1 MILCNNMEEKNWY
14 EGSIDSV
21 IIVKFMIE
29 YDKFEK
35 EVKRIFQEQI
45 KHVEHKNKS
54 ILYFYYGCTVGN
66 EWRIDYDNRSIER
79 SNHRKYDDN
88 EMFKS
93 LSLDKIN
100 KFLRKERI
108 IQCFNFEIDSLQT
121 KMVAYTFY
129 DSCEKLTKM
138 RNHLAHSISQITE
151 FKGDVFIELLI
162 DNKIEEYIY
171 EWIDKSIPIHDLTHM
186 SKIICSNIIYMNR
199 LRQELHTKLAN

>member
-1 MILCNNMEEKNWY
+1 MEEKDWY

-21 IIVKFMIE
+21 IIVRFMIE

-45 KHVEHKNKS
+45 KQVEHKNKS
-54 ILYFYYGCTVGN
+54 VLYFYYGCTVGN

-79 SNHRKYDDN
+79 SSHRKYNDN

-93 LSLDKIN
+93 LTLDKIN

-108 IQCFNFEIDSLQT
+108 IPCFNFDIDSLQT
-121 KMVAYTFY
+121 RMAAYSFY

-138 RNHLAHSISQITE
+138 RNSLAHSISRITE
-151 FKGDVFIELLI
+151 FKEESFIELLS

-171 EWIDKSIPIHDLTHM
+171 EWIDNSIPIHDLTQM
-186 SKIICSNIIYMNR
+186 SKIICSNIIYMNS
-199 LRQELHTKLAN
+199 LQQGLLAMLTN

>member
-1 MILCNNMEEKNWY
+1 MSEKEWY
-14 EGSIDSV
+14 ESPIDSI

-45 KHVEHKNKS
+45 KQVEHKNKS
-54 ILYFYYGCTVGN
+54 VLYFYYGCTVGN

-93 LSLDKIN
+93 LTLDKIN

-108 IQCFNFEIDSLQT
+108 IHCFNFEINSLQT
-121 KMVAYTFY
+121 KMAAYTFY

-138 RNHLAHSISQITE
+138 RNFLAHSISRITE
-151 FKGDVFIELLI
+151 FREESFIELLS
-162 DNKIEEYIY
+162 DNKIEEHIY
-171 EWIDKSIPIHDLTHM
+171 EWIDNSIPIHDLTHM
-186 SKIICSNIIYMNR
+186 SKIICSNIIYMNS
-199 LRQELHTKLAN
+199 LQQGLLAKLTN